1 VSAGA
6 SVSADAS
13 VAAVV
18 SSDELSS
25 LPQAAA
31 TSASVMAAPTNVRR
45 FARLGDPFDPY
56 MISPL
61 SAPFVARS

>member
-1 VSAGA
+1 
-6 SVSADAS
+6 
-13 VAAVV
+13 
-18 SSDELSS
+18 
-25 LPQAAA
+25 
-31 TSASVMAAPTNVRR
+31 MAAPTNVRR